1 MKCCATLQGLL
12 RIPGIF
18 GAALPLLWVVFDA
31 PRLYGSQDGGI
42 RFSLTVV
49 FTLLILFRRQRPMD
63 DEHPGRIGRTGP
75 HGAWLATAA
84 LLGAAAVVTG
94 LIVPIRQV
102 EWIGLLLVAYA
113 CLAFTLP
120 RPLARNLPAALFVFY
135 WANPLPSALFGALQT
150 GMQQASVLGSEWLL
164 HLVNTRVWADGMILH
179 TGTRIFE
186 VPAWCSGMRTAT
198 TVFIL
203 SLAVGIL
210 RRLKPAEI
218 LVFIGWSL
226 VHALALNILR
236 ISAMVYFAPLLADT
250 AGLGFLH
257 DTAGLIVIAGVLLVY
272 IELLVLEHARRRRH
286 RLRGMLQAAREG
298 GLSEYPPFWHR
309 FLRRRSAIFASLAL
323 LALGGLVAW
332 RSRPYHRTMM
342 LRDVVLTLRDRG
354 DMANAQ
360 RLAAIVSDRL
370 PAEDLEWRFTTI
382 RLDLISGDPQRALD
396 ELDAMED
403 LPAGLQLQRR
413 ILQAYALLS
422 LGRLEEAVAI
432 VAELPE
438 AEQRRDPRVAMI
450 LAEMALRRG
459 DSTAVAEHV
468 IAAGQWAPNAGRIR
482 KLYPFLRIHRQWDA
496 MAATD
501 VRIPYD
507 DPVQAFSI
515 LEAFM
520 HLNNV
525 PRVAGI
531 TLEVLGRLPDDPR
544 LLEPLYFMTLQSGA
558 EWETRFRDHLLRTLP
573 GIGEP
578 ETLYEMLYK
587 CFDLARPDL
596 AWRIYRRIAE
606 IDPDHPLLHMAAVEY
621 GARWF
626 VFRRH
631 YLGLPAG
638 NARETIDLKPFYILG
653 SMLPEWRELTQ
664 SVPLGALF
672 AVADTVPVRKALLQQ
687 CIPGFAARE
696 QLEMPPVDLQY
707 LHAQALERAG
717 RLDLARAKL
726 DAIVSQYPQEA
737 EAARELLAE
746 MYERKGS
753 WVQVYETLRT
763 YLLETP
769 GLAADDIPAG
779 TPGLEDATRWPPV
792 PVALRADT
800 ERIHLPPLLRLGEAQ
815 LKLHL
820 PLAALFTAREAVRL
834 YPYAPRA
841 QALLA
846 NALLRTGEAEEALK
860 RLGSTRTRNLRELDQ
875 IEAEAL
881 RDTERFSLLESFCR
895 SRLLPPVTIPS
906 DTVQNT
912 SLPPAE
918 ISLLWHRTQIP
929 SETEFAA
936 TAATLR
942 RNLEMAGE
950 GLRPLFS
957 LWLETWE
964 KPGSAPDIARW
975 AATGRD
981 RIEQATALNQLTLL
995 LCHESR
1001 FPEALPVARAAVA
1014 ALPDSAH
1021 LWRILISLSSG
1032 DPELVALARLSCP
1045 DDAEIWLADL
1055 VTRTRPDGA
1064 MPQTEADRDRAREH
1078 IATLIDEAGR
1088 FHPAARTRAA
1098 EYCWRGGLRDA
1109 AERLTRDLPG
1119 DSRGLLPA
1127 CIADIRSAL
1136 HVQDKQRA
1144 LRSTSMAINAAIA
1157 PVPALHENLVLLKNE
1172 DGTIDTDSDM
1182 VNSLRVLRKADPR
1195 NPLWPQMLGYVR
1207 FQRGGWE
1214 ILDAMFEMNTAIDG
1228 GATNRT
1234 PFLISAEVSRLL
1246 RHYDRAA
1253 DTLRRGLVHHP
1264 GHPDLLNN
1272 LAYVL
1277 AQIPAR
1283 VPEAAALLPA
1293 LETAATETPAILDTI
1308 AVVHLRTGQPELAR
1322 QTLIRMLNHAE
1333 PGSPLWFRAQTHL
1346 AEIAWLQGKDQTAI
1360 SMLEQLLKG
1369 SRNIPD
1375 EDILTANALFN
1386 QITTKRSGPTGL
1398 E

>member
-12 RIPGIF
+12 RIPGIL
-18 GAALPLLWVVFDA
+18 GAALPLLWVGFHA
-31 PRLYGSQDGGI
+31 PRLYGSQDGSI

-49 FTLLILFRRQRPMD
+49 FALLILFRRQRPT
-63 DEHPGRIGRTGP
+63 DEKRPGITKSTGP
-75 HGAWLATAA
+75 RSACLAMAA

-113 CLAFTLP
+113 CLDFTLP
-120 RPLARNLPAALFVFY
+120 RPIARNLPAALFVFY

-210 RRLKPAEI
+210 RRLRPVEM

-226 VHALALNILR
+226 IHALALNILR
-236 ISAMVYFAPLLADT
+236 ISAMIYFAPLLADT

-272 IELLVLEHARRRRH
+272 IELLVLEHARRYRR
-286 RLRGMLQAAREG
+286 RQRGMLQAAREG

-309 FLRRRSAIFASLAL
+309 FLRRRSAILAALAL
-323 LALGGLVAW
+323 LVLGGLVAW

-342 LRDVVLTLRDRG
+342 FHDVVLTLRDRG
-354 DMANAQ
+354 DMANAR
-360 RLAAIVSDRL
+360 RLADIVSDRL

-432 VAELPE
+432 VTELPE

-450 LAEMALRRG
+450 LAEMALRRQ
-459 DSTAVAEHV
+459 DATAVAEHV
-468 IAAGQWAPNAGRIR
+468 ISAGQWAPNAGRIR
-482 KLYPFLRIHRQWDA
+482 KLYPFLRVHRQWDA

-525 PRVAGI
+525 PRVAEI
-531 TLEVLGRLPDDPR
+531 SLEVLGRHPDDAR
-544 LLEPLYFMTLQSGA
+544 LLEPFYFMALQSGA

-573 GIGEP
+573 GIGTP
-578 ETLYEMLYK
+578 ATLYELLYK
-587 CFDLARPDL
+587 CFALARPDL

-606 IDPDHPLLHMAAVEY
+606 LDPDHPVLHLAAVEY

-626 VFRRH
+626 VFRLH

-638 NARETIDLKPFYILG
+638 NTRETIDLKPFYILG
-653 SMLPEWRELTQ
+653 AMLPGWRDLAQ
-664 SVPLGALF
+664 AVPLGGTL

-687 CIPGFAARE
+687 AIAGFAARE
-696 QLEMPPVDLQY
+696 QLEVPPIDLRY
-707 LHAQALERAG
+707 LHAQALERAA

-726 DAIVSQYPQEA
+726 DAIVHDHPQET
-737 EAARELLAE
+737 EAARERLAE
-746 MYERKGS
+746 MYERKGA

-763 YLLETP
+763 YLLEPP
-769 GLAADDIPAG
+769 GRAEGALAVG
-779 TPGLEDATRWPPV
+779 TPGLEDDATRWPPV
-792 PVALRADT
+792 PVAIRADT

-846 NALLRTGEAEEALK
+846 DALLRTGEAEEALQ
-860 RLGSTRTRNLRELDQ
+860 RLGRPRVRNMLELDQ
-875 IEAEAL
+875 SEAEAL
-881 RDTERFSLLESFCR
+881 RDTERFALLESFCR
-895 SRLLPPVTIPS
+895 SRLLPPVTIPPG
-906 DTVQNT
+906 TVQNT

-929 SETEFAA
+929 SDTEFAA

-942 RNLEMAGE
+942 GNLEIAGD
-950 GLRPLFS
+950 GLRPLFT

-964 KPGSAPDIARW
+964 TPGAEPDIARW

-981 RIEQATALNQLTLL
+981 RLEKATALNQLTLL
-995 LCHESR
+995 LCRESR
-1001 FPEALPVARAAVA
+1001 FAEALPVARAAVA

-1021 LWRILISLSSG
+1021 LWRILISLAGG
-1032 DPELVALARLSCP
+1032 DPELVALARQACP
-1045 DDAEIWLADL
+1045 DDADLWLADL
-1055 VTRTRPDGA
+1055 VMRTRPDGA
-1064 MPQTEADRDRAREH
+1064 IPQTETDWEQAREH
-1078 IATLIDEAGR
+1078 IAPLIDEAGR
-1088 FHPAARTRAA
+1088 YHPAARTRAA
-1098 EYCWRGGLRDA
+1098 EYCWRGGLRDT
-1109 AERLTRDLPG
+1109 AERLTRDLP
-1119 DSRGLLPA
+1119 DEARGLLPA

-1136 HVQDKQRA
+1136 HVRDKQRA
-1144 LRSTSMAINAAIA
+1144 LHSTAMAINAAIA
-1157 PVPALHENLVLLKNE
+1157 PVPALHENLVLLKSE
-1172 DGTIDTDSDM
+1172 DGSIDTDTEM
-1182 VNSLRVLRKADPR
+1182 VNSLRALRKADPR

-1214 ILDAMFEMNTAIDG
+1214 VLDAMFEMNTAIVG

-1234 PFLISAEVSRLL
+1234 PYIISAEVSRLL

-1253 DTLRRGLVHHP
+1253 DTLRRGLVYHP

-1277 AQIPAR
+1277 AHIPAR
-1283 VPEAAALLPA
+1283 VQEAVDLLPA
-1293 LETAATETPAILDTI
+1293 LETATADTPVILDTI
-1308 AVVHLRTGQPELAR
+1308 AVVHLRAGQLELAR
-1322 QTLIRMLNHAE
+1322 QTIIRMLNHAE
-1333 PGSPLWFRAQTHL
+1333 PGSPPWFRAQAHL
-1346 AEIAWLQGKDQTAI
+1346 AEIAWRQGKDQTAM

-1375 EDILTANALFN
+1375 EDILAANALFN
-1386 QITTKRSGPTGL
+1386 RITSEKIAL

>member
-12 RIPGIF
+12 RIPGIL
-18 GAALPLLWVVFDA
+18 GAALPFLWVGIHA
-31 PRLYGSQDGGI
+31 PRLIGSQDGGI

-49 FTLLILFRRQRPMD
+49 FALLILFRRQRPTD
-63 DEHPGRIGRTGP
+63 DEPPGDTGSTASTGP
-75 HGAWLATAA
+75 HGKWLATAA
-84 LLGAAAVVTG
+84 VLGAAAVVTG

-120 RPLARNLPAALFVFY
+120 RPITRNLPAALFVLY
-135 WANPLPSALFGALQT
+135 WVNPLPSALFGTLQT
-150 GMQQASVLGSEWLL
+150 GMQQASVLGAEWLL
-164 HLVNTRVWADGMILH
+164 HLVNTRVWADGMVLH

-203 SLAVGIL
+203 SMAVGIL
-210 RRLKPAEI
+210 RRLRPAET

-226 VHALALNILR
+226 VHALTLNILR
-236 ISAMVYFAPLLADT
+236 ISAMIYFAPLLADT

-272 IELLVLEHARRRRH
+272 IELLVIEHARRHRR
-286 RLRGMLQAAREG
+286 RQRQMLQAAREG

-309 FLRRRSAIFASLAL
+309 FLRRRGAILASLVL
-323 LALGGLVAW
+323 LSLGGLLAW

-342 LRDVVLTLRDRG
+342 LHDVVLTLRDRG
-354 DMANAQ
+354 DTDNAR
-360 RLAAIVSDRL
+360 RLAAIVSRRRPSD
-370 PAEDLEWRFTTI
+370 DLEWRFTTI
-382 RLDLISGDPQRALD
+382 RLDLISGEPQRALD
-396 ELDAMED
+396 ELNAMGD
-403 LPAGLQLQRR
+403 LPAGMQIQRR
-413 ILQAYALLS
+413 ILQAYALLW

-432 VAELPE
+432 VTELPE

-450 LAEMALRRG
+450 LAEMALHRQ
-459 DSTAVAEHV
+459 DAAAVAEHV

-482 KLYPFLRIHRQWDA
+482 KIYPFLRVHRQWDA

-501 VRIPYD
+501 VRIPYT

-525 PRVAGI
+525 PRVAEI
-531 TLEVLGRLPDDPR
+531 SLDVLDRLPDDPR
-544 LLEPLYFMTLQSGA
+544 LLEPLYFMALQSGA
-558 EWETRFRDHLLRTLP
+558 EWEPRFRDHLLRVLP
-573 GIGEP
+573 GMGTP
-578 ETLYEMLYK
+578 AALYELLYK

-596 AWRIYRRIAE
+596 AWRIYRRIAG
-606 IDPDHPLLHMAAVEY
+606 IDPDHPLLHLAAVEY
-621 GARWF
+621 GTRWF

-653 SMLPEWRELTQ
+653 VMLPGWRDVAQT
-664 SVPLGALF
+664 VPLGGTL
-672 AVADTVPVRKALLQQ
+672 AVADTVPARKALLQQ
-687 CIPGFAARE
+687 AISGFAARE
-696 QLEMPPVDLQY
+696 QHTLPPIDIQY

-717 RLDLARAKL
+717 RLDLAREKL
-726 DAIVSQYPQEA
+726 DAIVREHPQEA
-737 EAARELLAE
+737 AAARELLAE
-746 MYERKGS
+746 MLERKGA

-769 GLAADDIPAG
+769 DPVGEEAVDG
-779 TPGLEDATRWPPV
+779 TSGIEDATRWPPV
-792 PVALRADT
+792 PVAIRADT

-834 YPYAPRA
+834 FPYAPRA

-846 NALLRTGEAEEALK
+846 DALLRTGEAEEALQ
-860 RLGSTRTRNLRELDQ
+860 RLGSPRVRNLHELDRL
-875 IEAEAL
+875 EAEAL
-881 RDTERFSLLESFCR
+881 QATERFAQLDSFRR
-895 SRLLPPVTIPS
+895 SRLLPPVTIPPG
-906 DTVQNT
+906 TVQNT

-929 SETEFAA
+929 PDTEFAA

-942 RNLEMAGE
+942 GNLEIAGD
-950 GLRPLFS
+950 GLRPLFT

-964 KPGSAPDIARW
+964 TPGAELDITRW

-981 RIEQATALNQLTLL
+981 RIEKATALNQLTLL
-995 LCHESR
+995 LCRESR
-1001 FPEALPVARAAVA
+1001 FAEALTAARAAVA

-1021 LWRILISLSSG
+1021 LWRILISLAGG
-1032 DPELVALARLSCP
+1032 DPVIIALARQSCP
-1045 DDAEIWLADL
+1045 DNAEIWLADL
-1055 VTRTRPDGA
+1055 VMRTRMGGS
-1064 MPQTEADRDRAREH
+1064 MPQTDADRERARER
-1078 IATLIDEAGR
+1078 IAPLIDEAGR
-1088 FHPAARTRAA
+1088 YHPAARTRAA
-1098 EYCWRGGLRDA
+1098 EYCWRGGLRDT
-1109 AERLTRDLPG
+1109 AERLTRSLP
-1119 DSRGLLPA
+1119 DDARGLLPA

-1136 HVQDKQRA
+1136 HVQDTQRA

-1157 PVPALHENLVLLKNE
+1157 PVPALHENLVLLKSE
-1172 DGTIDTDSDM
+1172 DGTIDTDTEM
-1182 VNSLRVLRKADPR
+1182 VNSLRALRKSDPD
-1195 NPLWPQMLGYVR
+1195 NPLWSQMLGHVR

-1214 ILDAMFEMNTAIDG
+1214 ILDAMFEMNSAIAG

-1234 PFLISAEVSRLL
+1234 PYLISAEVSRLL

-1253 DTLRRGLVHHP
+1253 DTLRRGLAHHP

-1277 AQIPAR
+1277 AQVPVR
-1283 VPEAAALLPA
+1283 VPEAVALLPA
-1293 LETAATETPAILDTI
+1293 LETAATGTPGILDTI
-1308 AVVHLRTGQPELAR
+1308 AVVHLRAGQFEQAH
-1322 QTLIRMLNHAE
+1322 QTLIRLLKHAE

-1346 AEIAWLQGKDQTAI
+1346 AEIAWQQDKDQTAM

-1375 EDILTANALFN
+1375 EDILAANALFN
-1386 QITTKRSGPTGL
+1386 RITTEKFKL